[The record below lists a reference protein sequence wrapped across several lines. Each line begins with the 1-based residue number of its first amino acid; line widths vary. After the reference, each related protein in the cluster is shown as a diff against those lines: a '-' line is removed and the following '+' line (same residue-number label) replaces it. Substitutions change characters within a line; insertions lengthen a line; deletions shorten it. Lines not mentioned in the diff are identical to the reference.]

1 MAGGKLLHR
10 VTGILLTTSA
20 MVALAPVAQGQTTEN
35 LGTVVLDAGTGYAAG
50 KSRAGTK
57 TETPLE
63 ETPASVSVVTQEQIA
78 DQSPKS
84 VAQALRYTAGVNAE
98 YRGASNISDEVY
110 MRGFGYVPR
119 YVDGLSFGGS
129 GQQIDTW
136 LLESVTAVKGPASL
150 LYGQAN
156 PGGLIDSTTRKAD
169 GSTINRIGFS
179 TGSGSR
185 AEARF
190 DFARPIEG
198 TDFFWRLVGIATQV
212 DTQEEGL
219 QTRRLALA
227 PSFQWKPTDAT
238 TLTVFGMY
246 QREPDAGYRNF
257 REYAGTVEPTPFGF
271 IPADFLVGDPD
282 FEISRRTSHALGF
295 ELEHVISPNVTL
307 RSKGR
312 VSSGDWTQRTLV
324 WGSLSADGRTISR
337 TVTESFSD
345 TRQASL
351 DNQLE
356 LKFSTGAAG
365 HLLLAGFDIQYTRG
379 HSTSSY
385 GAAVDPI
392 DWTNPGSGAI
402 GTIGAPRGTSDTT
415 SRVRQQGVYLQDQIT
430 WGGLHVQA
438 GLRYDWASNSS
449 VNNLAGTTTDFDA
462 EALSGRL
469 GALYEWDNGFATY
482 ASYSTSFEP
491 VTQVPLAGED
501 AFKPTEGEQLEIGVK
516 WENRDGTLA
525 VTAAVY
531 DLRQTNVLKAV
542 AGSSPSRYEQVGEIR
557 SRGFELEAHGK
568 VTDAFSLIGAYSY
581 NDSRISKSN
590 NASEV
595 GLHNDRVPTHQ
606 ASLWGKYAFENGWD
620 VALGLRY
627 LGTSYDRSNA
637 WNVPAVTLVDL
648 AIGYDIGKLDSR
660 YEGMRAQLNVS
671 NLTDE
676 FYTASCASR
685 FACFVGNERVVTLG
699 VDYQW

>member
-1 MAGGKLLHR
+1 MLHR
-10 VTGILLTTSA
+10 AMGILLTTSA
-20 MVALAPVAQGQTTEN
+20 LTVLAPVAQGQTTEN
-35 LGTVVLDAGTGYAAG
+35 LGTVVLEATGGYAAG

-63 ETPASVSVVTQEQIA
+63 ETPASVSVVTEEQIA
-78 DQSPKS
+78 DQSSKS
-84 VAQALRYTAGVNAE
+84 VAQALRYTAGVTAE

-156 PGGLIDSTTRKAD
+156 PGGLIDSTTRKAN

-190 DFARPIEG
+190 DFARPVEG
-198 TDFFWRLVGIATQV
+198 TDFSWRLVGIAAQA

-219 QTRRLALA
+219 QTRRLSLA
-227 PSFQWKPTDAT
+227 PSFRWTPTDAT
-238 TLTVFGMY
+238 SLTVFGMY

-257 REYAGTVEPTPFGF
+257 REYAGTVAPTAYGF

-282 FEISRRTSHALGF
+282 FELSSRTSYALGF
-295 ELEHVISPNVTL
+295 ELEHKISPNLTL

-312 VSSGDWTQRTLV
+312 VSSGEWTQRTLV
-324 WGSLSADGRTISR
+324 WGALAADGRTISR
-337 TVTESFSD
+337 TVTESWSD

-351 DNQLE
+351 DTQAE
-356 LKFSTGAAG
+356 LKFTTGAAE

-385 GAAVDPI
+385 GAAVAPI
-392 DWTNPGSGAI
+392 DWTDPSSGAI
-402 GTIGAPRGTSDTT
+402 GTIGAPRGTSDTL
-415 SRVRQQGVYLQDQIT
+415 SRVRQQGLYLQDQIT

-438 GLRYDWASNSS
+438 GLRYDWAENSA
-449 VNNLAGTTTDFDA
+449 VNNLAGATTSFDA

-469 GALYEWDNGFATY
+469 GALYEWGNGFATY

-501 AFKPTEGEQLEIGVK
+501 AFKPTEGEQVEIGLK
-516 WENRDGTLA
+516 WVNSDETLS
-525 VTAAVY
+525 VTAALY
-531 DLRQTNVLKAV
+531 DLRQLNVLKAV
-542 AGSSPSRYEQVGEIR
+542 PGTSPSRFEQVGEVR
-557 SRGFELEAHGK
+557 SRGFELEAQGR
-568 VTDAFSLIGAYSY
+568 VSDAFSLIGAYSY
-581 NDSRISKSN
+581 NDSRIHKST
-590 NASEV
+590 NASEI
-595 GLHNDRVPTHQ
+595 GLRNDRVPVHQ
-606 ASLWGKYAFENGWD
+606 ASLWGKYEFDNGWD
-620 VALGLRY
+620 LALGLRY
-627 LGTSYDRSNA
+627 IGKSYDRTNSWNA
-637 WNVPAVTLVDL
+637 PGVTLIDL
-648 AIGYDIGKLDSR
+648 AVGYDVGQLDSR
-660 YEGMRAQLNVS
+660 YEGLRAQLNVS
-671 NLTDE
+671 NLADE
-676 FYTASCASR
+676 FYAASCAGR
-685 FACFVGNERVVTLG
+685 YACFVGNERVVTLG
-699 VDYQW
+699 LDYQW